1 MSYTEFFME
10 KLNKS
15 LLYHLSIGS
24 HTIVS
29 INILE
34 IFKNHIKQYKLY
46 NTGIL
51 RNCTILNVQKCQD
64 DRKRDLSWH
73 FISAFFQYY
82 PLTVYQDKS

>member
-1 MSYTEFFME
+1 MNHTEFFME

-15 LLYHLSIGS
+15 LLYRLSIGS

-51 RNCTILNVQKCQD
+51 RNYTIISVQKCQD
-64 DRKRDLSWH
+64 SEKRDLS
-73 FISAFFQYY
+73 
-82 PLTVYQDKS
+82 

>member
-1 MSYTEFFME
+1 MNHTEFFME

-15 LLYHLSIGS
+15 LLYRLSIGS

-51 RNCTILNVQKCQD
+51 RNYTIISVENCQD
-64 DRKRDLSWH
+64 GKKRDLS
-73 FISAFFQYY
+73 
-82 PLTVYQDKS
+82 

>member
-15 LLYHLSIGS
+15 LLYRLSIGS
-24 HTIVS
+24 HTVVS

-34 IFKNHIKQYKLY
+34 IFKNLVLQYKLY

-51 RNCTILNVQKCQD
+51 RNCTIISVQKCQD
-64 DRKRDLSWH
+64 DEKRDLS
-73 FISAFFQYY
+73 
-82 PLTVYQDKS
+82 